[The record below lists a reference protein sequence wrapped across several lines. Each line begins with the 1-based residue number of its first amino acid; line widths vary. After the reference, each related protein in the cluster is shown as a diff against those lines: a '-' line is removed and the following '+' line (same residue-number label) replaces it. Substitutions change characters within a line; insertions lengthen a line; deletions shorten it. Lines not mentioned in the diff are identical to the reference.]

1 MNYLSSSPA
10 RTRSYFP
17 IRSYSNCSDR
27 NFISRFRAVRP
38 AFTLVEMLVVI
49 TIITVLLT
57 IGALGLRNLSK
68 SSGVS
73 AGVPL
78 AEASFAEARGV
89 SSGSGGTS
97 RVLINADPDDEE
109 RYLRYIMVVYLSE
122 GGKWVA
128 AGRGTYL
135 PKGVYFSQV
144 YSKLDHSAS
153 SGDIP
158 KLTAADRDIYSGP
171 DSTTRNENLSG
182 EYFFYQ
188 FNSEGNASAPGASF
202 VVGTG
207 SKPPGADNPKVATG
221 SGVSNFGGFIV
232 WAKGTTSIFR
242 HPEQINIPSGISS
255 GDEF

>member
-1 MNYLSSSPA
+1 M
-10 RTRSYFP
+10 
-17 IRSYSNCSDR
+17 
-27 NFISRFRAVRP
+27 P

-68 SSGVS
+68 SSGVT

-78 AEASFAEARGV
+78 VEAAFAEARGV

-97 RVLINADPDDEE
+97 RLLINANPNDEE
-109 RYLRYIMVVYLSE
+109 KYLRYMLVVYLSE

-144 YSKLDHSAS
+144 YSKLDHSTGS
-153 SGDIP
+153 QDIP
-158 KLTAADRDIYSGP
+158 KVPAADQDIYSSPESGN
-171 DSTTRNENLSG
+171 RNENLSG
-182 EYFFYQ
+182 EYFYYQ
-188 FNSEGNASAPGASF
+188 FNSEGNASKAGASLII
-202 VVGTG
+202 G
-207 SKPPGADNPKVATG
+207 SGIKPRGAQNPRVSSD
-221 SGVSNFGGFIV
+221 SGVSNFGGVIV
-232 WAKGTTSIFR
+232 WSKGTTSVFR
-242 HPEQINIPSGISS
+242 HPDQMKIPDSIKG